1 MKDADNDIFQ
11 GTAMHHDAIDVAERA
26 ILSYLEQ
33 RPASADTAEGIHHHW
48 IAWEGPPE
56 HIGITEGALER
67 LRDAGRMES
76 VRLGGRTIWR
86 LRRHA

>member
-1 MKDADNDIFQ
+1 
-11 GTAMHHDAIDVAERA
+11 MHHDAIDVAERA

-48 IAWEGPPE
+48 IAWERLPE
-56 HIGITEGALER
+56 DIGITEGALAR

-76 VRLGGRTIWR
+76 VRYGDRTLWR
-86 LRRHA
+86 LRRQAHGEASFTSQG